1 MAVCGQRNQ
10 VPTRRIRAGGVAGS
24 SASRKA
30 RGEAREERLK
40 RVRRK
45 REDVL
50 SLTRIGH
57 RESAILEGVT
67 VLQ

>member
-1 MAVCGQRNQ
+1 V
-10 VPTRRIRAGGVAGS
+10 
-24 SASRKA
+24 
-30 RGEAREERLK
+30 RGEAKEERLK

-57 RESAILEGVT
+57 RESAILEGAT